1 MLAGLTVRGT
11 RGPCEAA
18 RMAVPNWLTLVSLIF
33 ISVGLVSAVLVAC
46 DIFLLGYRE
55 NMRIMEAVWPLTAL
69 YAGPLALAAYAR
81 WGRPMSHRW
90 MDAHGGMR
98 VKPLWAG
105 VAVSATHCGAGCV
118 LGDLIAEWVV
128 FAAGLTLAGL
138 ALPVEYPFDYVVALT
153 WGIVFQYFAITAVRK
168 LPAREALRLAAKADV
183 LALTAF
189 EAGLFGW
196 MAITQLVLFPSPHLT
211 ADSAAFWFMMQ
222 AGMLIGFVTTY
233 PVNWW
238 LIRRGIKEVM

>member
-1 MLAGLTVRGT
+1 
-11 RGPCEAA
+11 
-18 RMAVPNWLTLVSLIF
+18 MAIPYWLTLVSW
-33 ISVGLVSAVLVAC
+33 ISVSVGIASAVLIAG

-55 NMRIMEAVWPLTAL
+55 HMKIMEAVWPLTAL
-69 YAGPLALAAYAR
+69 YAGPLALSAYAR
-81 WGRPMSHRW
+81 WGRPMSYRW
-90 MDAHGGMR
+90 MNAHGGMR
-98 VKPLWAG
+98 VKPFWAG
-105 VAVSATHCGAGCV
+105 AAVSATHCGAGCV

-138 ALPVEYPFDYVVALT
+138 ALPVEYPFDYVLALG
-153 WGIVFQYFAITAVRK
+153 WGIMFQYFAITATRRLPNRK
-168 LPAREALRLAAKADV
+168 ALGLAAKSDF

-238 LIRRGIKEVM
+238 LIRHGIKEVM